1 MSSTSSTSK
10 HKAQVLIPSSVP
22 SSSILNSF
30 YVQDWEGQRRN
41 KAKNVLFEEK
51 KRIAKDMNATIASFN
66 ELVVAGSVLLLR
78 KVEEKV
84 FSLIR

>member
-1 MSSTSSTSK
+1 M
-10 HKAQVLIPSSVP
+10 
-22 SSSILNSF
+22 
-30 YVQDWEGQRRN
+30 QRRN

-51 KRIAKDMNATIASFN
+51 KRTAKAMNATIASFN
-66 ELVVAGSVLLLR
+66 ELVVAGGVLLLR